1 MSINEVMDT
10 MISDG
15 IEWRKRIHVAE
26 LTNLVEDFFFFFFL
40 GLNVVVVVVVVC
52 LLFF

>member
-1 MSINEVMDT
+1 MSIKEVIDT

-26 LTNLVEDFFFFFFL
+26 LTNLVEEFFFF
-40 GLNVVVVVVVVC
+40 GLNVVVVVVVC

>member
-15 IEWRKRIHVAE
+15 IEWRKRIHVTE
-26 LTNLVEDFFFFFFL
+26 LTNLVEDFFF
-40 GLNVVVVVVVVC
+40 GLNVVAVVVVC